1 MLEEFPDADVV
12 FIESGG
18 DNLAATFSPELSDL
32 TIYVIDVAA
41 GEKIPRKGGPGIT
54 KSDLFVINK
63 TDLAPYVG
71 ANLDVM
77 EADTR
82 RMRTNSAGQL
92 KPFVMTNLR
101 TLRGLDDVVAFI
113 ETRGMLLAG

>member
-1 MLEEFPDADVV
+1 MFGI
-12 FIESGG
+12 IESGG

-63 TDLAPYVG
+63 IDLAPYVG

-77 EADTR
+77 AADTT
-82 RMRTNSAGQL
+82 RMRTTPQGNVR
-92 KPFVMTNLR
+92 PFVMSNLK
-101 TLRGLDDVVAFI
+101 TLVGLAEVVAFI
-113 ETRGMLLAG
+113 ETKGLLTA

>member
-1 MLEEFPDADVV
+1 M
-12 FIESGG
+12 
-18 DNLAATFSPELSDL
+18 
-32 TIYVIDVAA
+32 IDVAA

-77 EADTR
+77 EQDTQ
-82 RMRTNSAGQL
+82 RMRRQR
-92 KPFVMTNLR
+92 PYVMTNLK
-101 TLRGLDDVVAFI
+101 TLTGVAEVVAFI
-113 ETRGMLLAG
+113 ETRGMLTAA